1 VVIERD
7 EEGWCVAHVLALPGC
22 HTQAKTLDTLMG
34 RTREVIK
41 LCLEAED
48 QKATSLE
55 LVGIRRVSV

>member
-1 VVIERD
+1 ME
-7 EEGWCVAHVLALPGC
+7 
-22 HTQAKTLDTLMG
+22 